1 METDYSSLLE
11 YNNSIRGK
19 TMIDP
24 LAIASF
30 TDVMRDKFTRMM
42 TALSNDDEDT
52 YVMSI
57 ADPFHPQSQGAR
69 IPELVPRLT
78 QTFTAFTEATSIPS
92 ADGEFIFVPFHPVGD
107 VQFMTISGTVAPVLA
122 AAQPTIFTATRK
134 GADYSVEGLNLGLG
148 NTLAQANRLRIFRS
162 SVPGNSFTKQ
172 RIVGAGLRVFK
183 TSKSDT
189 ESG

>member
-1 METDYSSLLE
+1 MIPSGEGYERTIAGLNARNQELESKLTEMQTDYSSLLE

-57 ADPFHPQSQGAR
+57 ADPFHPQS
-69 IPELVPRLT
+69 
-78 QTFTAFTEATSIPS
+78 
-92 ADGEFIFVPFHPVGD
+92 
-107 VQFMTISGTVAPVLA
+107 
-122 AAQPTIFTATRK
+122 
-134 GADYSVEGLNLGLG
+134 
-148 NTLAQANRLRIFRS
+148 
-162 SVPGNSFTKQ
+162 
-172 RIVGAGLRVFK
+172 
-183 TSKSDT
+183 
-189 ESG
+189 